1 MLGEYISRYSTAKI
15 IVSSYKLLTLQQIY
29 NTNKHMN
36 KIFTVNGMS
45 CAACAAHV
53 DKAIRRV
60 DGVRE
65 VNVNLLMNQAQ
76 VDFDEQQ
83 CSPADLKKAVDDMG
97 FELIIDAPKTDAP
110 SSTAA
115 TETPSDTVA
124 TKTAD
129 NEESREAAETA
140 SESKSKHGPMLRRA
154 AGAIAVAIPLVVLSM
169 AEGLFEGQGLAVWL
183 LATISLA
190 AFGRVFYANA
200 WKLLRHG
207 TSNMDTLVALSTGV
221 AYLYSVANLLF
232 PQWFISHGL
241 TPRLYFD
248 SAGVITAFILLG
260 RALEER
266 AKHRT
271 TSAIRALMGLQPTT
285 VQAVGADGSIAPRA
299 ITQVSVGDLLLARA
313 GDRIAV
319 DGEVVSGASQVDE
332 SMLTG
337 EPIPVEKTVGSQ
349 VSAGTI
355 NGNGTLSYRATRVA
369 SDTTLA
375 HIVRMVQEAQSSKV
389 PVQALVD
396 RIAAVFVPTII
407 AIALLSLG
415 VWLLCSPTDGLTHGM
430 VALVSVL
437 VIACPCSLG
446 LATPTALIVGI
457 GHGAKKGILIKD
469 AAALET
475 ARRADTIV
483 FDKTGTLTTGRP
495 TVVAS
500 SFTDIQRDATALC
513 ALERRSSHPL
523 AQAIVRDLQEND
535 APDLPVADFKNLPGS
550 GLCATVNGHRYVV
563 GQPERVVTQDVGIS
577 DEQRTKIRQ
586 WEEQTYTVVA
596 VVRDETVVAVVAITD
611 AMKPTSA
618 EAVARLKRCGLHTVM
633 LTGDSQQVA
642 MRVGKSL
649 GIDEVKAR
657 LLPEDKA
664 AIVKALQEEGH
675 VVAMVG
681 DGINDSAALAQAD
694 LSIAMGSGSDIAMHT
709 AQITLLSSDLL
720 RLPQALRLSSVTMQ
734 TIREN
739 LFWAFFYNVISVP
752 VAAGILYPF
761 CGFMLNPMVAGAAMA
776 LSSVSV
782 VANSLRSGM
791 KGLD

>member
-1 MLGEYISRYSTAKI
+1 M
-15 IVSSYKLLTLQQIY
+15 LTLQQIY
-29 NTNKHMN
+29 NTNKYMN

-140 SESKSKHGPMLRRA
+140 SESKLKHGPMLRRA

-495 TVVAS
+495 SVVAS
-500 SFTDIQRDATALC
+500 SFTDIQRDAAALC

-550 GLCATVNGHRYVV
+550 GLCATVNGHRYVA
-563 GQPERVVTQDVGIS
+563 GQPKRVVTQDVGIS
-577 DEQRTKIRQ
+577 DEQRAKIRQ
-586 WEEQTYTVVA
+586 WEEQAY
-596 VVRDETVVAVVAITD
+596 TVVAVVAITD

>member
-1 MLGEYISRYSTAKI
+1 MN
-15 IVSSYKLLTLQQIY
+15 
-29 NTNKHMN
+29 NT
-36 KIFTVNGMS
+36 FSVNGMS

-60 DGVRE
+60 DGVRD

-76 VDFDEQQ
+76 VDFDELI

-97 FELIIDAPKTDAP
+97 FELIIDTPETTAAENAP
-110 SSTAA
+110 A
-115 TETPSDTVA
+115 TETASNGEYREKTETVA
-124 TKTAD
+124 D
-129 NEESREAAETA
+129 A
-140 SESKSKHGPMLRRA
+140 SSKHGPMMRRA
-154 AGAIAVAIPLVVLSM
+154 IGAIAVAIPLVVLSM
-169 AEGLFEGQGLAVWL
+169 AEGLFEDQGLAVWL

-190 AFGRVFYANA
+190 MFGRVFYANA
-200 WKLLRHG
+200 WKLLRHA

-232 PQWFISHGL
+232 PQWFISHGI

-271 TSAIRALMGLQPTT
+271 TSAIRALTGLQPTM
-285 VQAVGADGSIAPRA
+285 VQIVNGDGSISPRA
-299 ITQVSVGDLLLARA
+299 ITEVSVGDILLARA

-319 DGEVVSGASQVDE
+319 DGEVVSGTSQADE

-337 EPIPVEKTVGSQ
+337 EPIPVEKTVGSH

-355 NGNGTLSYRATRVA
+355 NGNGTLSYRATRVGN
-369 SDTTLA
+369 DTTLA
-375 HIVRMVQEAQSSKV
+375 HIVRMVQEAQNSKV

-407 AIALLSLG
+407 AIALLSLV
-415 VWLLCSPTDGLTHGM
+415 VWLTCSPTDGLTHGM
-430 VALVSVL
+430 IALVSVL

-457 GHGAKKGILIKD
+457 GHGARNGILVKD

-475 ARRADTIV
+475 ARRTDTVV
-483 FDKTGTLTTGRP
+483 FDKTGTLTIGRP

-500 SFTDIQRDATALC
+500 LFNDTRNDVAALC
-513 ALERRSSHPL
+513 ALERLSSHPL
-523 AQAIVRDLQEND
+523 AQAIVKDLQQGETP
-535 APDLPVADFKNLPGS
+535 AMPVKDFENLPGC
-550 GLCATVNGHRYVV
+550 GLCATINARRYLV
-563 GQPERVVTQDVGIS
+563 GQPERVVTQKVGIS
-577 DEQRTKIRQ
+577 EEQKSKIRQ
-586 WEEQTYTVVA
+586 WEEQAYTVVA
-596 VVRDETVVAVVAITD
+596 MVCDDTVVALVALTD
-611 AMKPTSA
+611 EVKPSAA
-618 EAVARLKRCGLHTVM
+618 EAVARLKSSRLHTVM
-633 LTGDSQQVA
+633 LTGDSEQVA
-642 MRVGKSL
+642 RRVAKAL

-657 LLPEDKA
+657 LLPENKA

-709 AQITLLSSDLL
+709 AQITLLTSDLT

-739 LFWAFFYNVISVP
+739 LFWAFFYNIISVP

-761 CGFMLNPMVAGAAMA
+761 FGFMLNPMLAGAAMA

-782 VANSLRSGM
+782 VANSLRSGL
-791 KGLD
+791 KRI

>member
-1 MLGEYISRYSTAKI
+1 M
-15 IVSSYKLLTLQQIY
+15 LTLQQIY

-115 TETPSDTVA
+115 TETPSDTAA

-129 NEESREAAETA
+129 NEESQEMAGTA

-169 AEGLFEGQGLAVWL
+169 AEGLFEGQGLVVWL

-396 RIAAVFVPTII
+396 RIAAIFVPTII

-483 FDKTGTLTTGRP
+483 FDKTGTLTTGR
-495 TVVAS
+495 VV
-500 SFTDIQRDATALC
+500 
-513 ALERRSSHPL
+513 PL
-523 AQAIVRDLQEND
+523 GNE
-535 APDLPVADFKNLPGS
+535 
-550 GLCATVNGHRYVV
+550 
-563 GQPERVVTQDVGIS
+563 E
-577 DEQRTKIRQ
+577 TK
-586 WEEQTYTVVA
+586 
-596 VVRDETVVAVVAITD
+596 
-611 AMKPTSA
+611 
-618 EAVARLKRCGLHTVM
+618 
-633 LTGDSQQVA
+633 
-642 MRVGKSL
+642 
-649 GIDEVKAR
+649 
-657 LLPEDKA
+657 
-664 AIVKALQEEGH
+664 
-675 VVAMVG
+675 
-681 DGINDSAALAQAD
+681 
-694 LSIAMGSGSDIAMHT
+694 
-709 AQITLLSSDLL
+709 
-720 RLPQALRLSSVTMQ
+720 
-734 TIREN
+734 
-739 LFWAFFYNVISVP
+739 
-752 VAAGILYPF
+752 
-761 CGFMLNPMVAGAAMA
+761 
-776 LSSVSV
+776 
-782 VANSLRSGM
+782 
-791 KGLD
+791 

>member
-1 MLGEYISRYSTAKI
+1 MN
-15 IVSSYKLLTLQQIY
+15 
-29 NTNKHMN
+29 NT
-36 KIFTVNGMS
+36 FPVNGMS

-60 DGVRE
+60 DGVRD

-76 VDFDEQQ
+76 VDFDELI

-97 FELIIDAPKTDAP
+97 FELIIDTPETTAAENAP
-110 SSTAA
+110 A
-115 TETPSDTVA
+115 TETASNEGYREKTETVA
-124 TKTAD
+124 D
-129 NEESREAAETA
+129 A
-140 SESKSKHGPMLRRA
+140 SSKHGPMMRRA
-154 AGAIAVAIPLVVLSM
+154 IGAIAVAIPLVVLSM

-190 AFGRVFYANA
+190 MFGRVFYANA
-200 WKLLRHG
+200 WKLLRHA

-232 PQWFISHGL
+232 PQWFISHGI

-271 TSAIRALMGLQPTT
+271 TSAIRALTGLQPTM
-285 VQAVGADGSIAPRA
+285 VQIVNGDGSISPRA
-299 ITQVSVGDLLLARA
+299 ITEVSVGDILLARA

-319 DGEVVSGASQVDE
+319 DGEVVSGASQADE

-337 EPIPVEKTVGSQ
+337 EPIPVEKTVGSH

-355 NGNGTLSYRATRVA
+355 NGNGTLSYRATRVGN
-369 SDTTLA
+369 DTTLA
-375 HIVRMVQEAQSSKV
+375 HIVRMVQEAQNSKV

-396 RIAAVFVPTII
+396 RIAAVFVPAII
-407 AIALLSLG
+407 AIALLSLA
-415 VWLLCSPTDGLTHGM
+415 VWLTCSPTDGLTHGM
-430 VALVSVL
+430 IAMVSVL

-457 GHGAKKGILIKD
+457 GHGARNGILVKD

-475 ARRADTIV
+475 ARRTDTVV
-483 FDKTGTLTTGRP
+483 FDKTGTLTIGRP

-500 SFTDIQRDATALC
+500 LFNDTRNNVAALC
-513 ALERRSSHPL
+513 ALERLSSHPL
-523 AQAIVRDLQEND
+523 AQAIVKDLQQGETP
-535 APDLPVADFKNLPGS
+535 AMPVKDFENLPGC
-550 GLCATVNGHRYVV
+550 GLCATINAHRYLV
-563 GQPERVVTQDVGIS
+563 GQPERVVTQEVGIS
-577 DEQRTKIRQ
+577 EEQKSKIRQ
-586 WEEQTYTVVA
+586 WEEQAYTVVA
-596 VVRDETVVAVVAITD
+596 MVCDDTVVALVALTD
-611 AMKPTSA
+611 EVKPSAA
-618 EAVARLKRCGLHTVM
+618 EAVARLKSSRLHTVM
-633 LTGDSQQVA
+633 LTGDSEQVA
-642 MRVGKSL
+642 RRVAKTL
-649 GIDEVKAR
+649 GIDEVKSR
-657 LLPEDKA
+657 LLPENKA

-709 AQITLLSSDLL
+709 AQITLLTSDLT

-752 VAAGILYPF
+752 VAAGVLYPF
-761 CGFMLNPMVAGAAMA
+761 FGFMLNPMLAGAAMA

-791 KGLD
+791 KRI

>member
-97 FELIIDAPKTDAP
+97 FELIIDASKTDAP

-115 TETPSDTVA
+115 TETPSDTTA

-140 SESKSKHGPMLRRA
+140 SEIKSKHGPMLRRA

-169 AEGLFEGQGLAVWL
+169 VEGLFEGQGLVVWL

-232 PQWFISHGL
+232 PQWFI

-355 NGNGTLSYRATRVA
+355 NGNGMLTYRATRVA

-457 GHGAKKGILIKD
+457 GHGARKGILIKD

-475 ARRADTIV
+475 ARRADTVV

-500 SFTDIQRDATALC
+500 SFTDIQRDAAALC

-535 APDLPVADFKNLPGS
+535 APDLAVADFKNLPGS
-550 GLCATVNGHRYVV
+550 GLCATVNGHRYVA
-563 GQPERVVTQDVGIS
+563 GQPERVVTQDIGIS
-577 DEQRTKIRQ
+577 DDQRTKIRQ
-586 WEEQTYTVVA
+586 WEEQAYTVVA

-642 MRVGKSL
+642 IRVGKSL